1 MFSGMLRPLR
11 VPPKGT
17 NMTPKAKEIQALMET
32 FDFTNKSYQVLLN
45 TSMGDILLNLFPD
58 VAPGHCRNI
67 LALAKSGFY
76 NNLIFHRVIEGFVI
90 QGGCPTG
97 NGTGGPGYNI
107 KAEFNSKPHNAGT
120 LSMARAMD
128 PDSAGSQFFLC
139 LGRVTHLD
147 NQYTV
152 FGEAA
157 NQAST
162 DVILAI
168 GQVETTAGDRP
179 KTPVVIQT
187 ASVLESAK

>member
-11 VPPKGT
+11 VPSKGT
-17 NMTPKAKEIQALMET
+17 TMTPKAKEIQALMET
-32 FDFTNKSYQVLLN
+32 FDFTNKTYQVLFS

-58 VAPGHCRNI
+58 IAPGHCKNI

-76 NNLIFHRVIEGFVI
+76 NNLVFHRVIEGFVI

-97 NGTGGPGYNI
+97 NGTGGPGYTV

-168 GQVETTAGDRP
+168 GQVETTPGDRP
-179 KTPVVIQT
+179 KTPVTIQT

>member
-1 MFSGMLRPLR
+1 
-11 VPPKGT
+11 
-17 NMTPKAKEIQALMET
+17 MTSSPKEIQALMET
-32 FDFTNKSYQVLLN
+32 FDFSNQSYQVLFS

-76 NNLIFHRVIEGFVI
+76 TNLVFHRVIEGFVI

-97 NGTGGPGYNI
+97 NGTGGPGYTV

-157 NQAST
+157 NQASL

-179 KTPVVIQT
+179 KTPVVIK
-187 ASVLESAK
+187 SATVVTSPK

>member
-1 MFSGMLRPLR
+1 
-11 VPPKGT
+11 
-17 NMTPKAKEIQALMET
+17 MTPKAKEIQALMET

-76 NNLIFHRVIEGFVI
+76 TNLIFHRVIEGFVI